1 MTYVNYDPEAG
12 VVLLT
17 LREPEGGERGGERID
32 EWRHRHYDHAGNVC
46 AYEFLFVDRG
56 ISLDGIPAG
65 MPRSSARPS
74 SPCGVCPSPRPPPLF
89 LPLPSG

>member
-1 MTYVNYDPEAG
+1 MTYVSYDPDAG
-12 VVLLT
+12 VVFLM

-65 MPRSSARPS
+65 DATLIREAIESMRRLSFGESPPAVSAA
-74 SPCGVCPSPRPPPLF
+74 F
-89 LPLPSG
+89 

>member
-1 MTYVNYDPEAG
+1 MTYVSYDPDAG
-12 VVLLT
+12 VVFLM

-32 EWRHRHYDHAGNVC
+32 EWRHRHYDQAGNVC

-65 MPRSSARPS
+65 DAALIREAIESMQRLAFTGTPPAVSAAS
-74 SPCGVCPSPRPPPLF
+74 
-89 LPLPSG
+89 

>member
-1 MTYVNYDPEAG
+1 MTYVNYDPDAG
-12 VVLLT
+12 VVFLM

-32 EWRHRHYDHAGNVC
+32 EWRHRHYDHAGNVF

-65 MPRSSARPS
+65 DAALIREAVESMRRLSLAG
-74 SPCGVCPSPRPPPLF
+74 SPAVAPAAP
-89 LPLPSG
+89 

>member
-1 MTYVNYDPEAG
+1 MTYISYDPEAG
-12 VVLLT
+12 VVLLM

-65 MPRSSARPS
+65 DAALIREAIESMRCLSLAEAPAVAPAA
-74 SPCGVCPSPRPPPLF
+74 P
-89 LPLPSG
+89 

>member
-12 VVLLT
+12 VVFLT

-65 MPRSSARPS
+65 DAALIREAIESMRRLSLAE
-74 SPCGVCPSPRPPPLF
+74 SPAAAPAAP
-89 LPLPSG
+89 